1 MAKKSPANFETA
13 LLELE
18 QLVKKMDSA
27 ELNLEES
34 LSAFEK
40 GIGLIRHC
48 QTTLQ
53 QAEQKVQQLMEKNG
67 ELHTE
72 NFQEPE

>member
-1 MAKKSPANFETA
+1 MAKKSPANFESA

-27 ELNLEES
+27 ELSLDES

-40 GIGLIRHC
+40 GINLIRHC
-48 QTTLQ
+48 QVTLQ
-53 QAEQKVQQLMEKNG
+53 QAEQKVQLLMEKNG

-72 NFQEPE
+72 DFHEPQ